1 MLHVPDV
8 FEIPD
13 PRDGK
18 LAARLTAVVVTA
30 IVVGTTIALV
40 ALSYVPITDL

>member
-18 LAARLTAVVVTA
+18 LATRLTAVVVTA
-30 IVVGTTIALV
+30 MVLGTTIALV
-40 ALSYVPITDL
+40 ALSYMPDTDF